1 MNDDLDILLDG
12 QQRRIAA
19 GTSLQSL
26 LDELGMAAADA
37 ATAVNGEFVS
47 RAARADRLLQ
57 GGDSVMLFRAI
68 VGG

>member
-1 MNDDLDILLDG
+1 MNGELDIFLDG
-12 QQRRIAA
+12 RPRRIAS

-26 LDELGMAAADA
+26 MDQMGLDPADV

-47 RAARADRLLQ
+47 RAARADHLLQ

>member
-12 QQRRIAA
+12 QPRRIPA
-19 GTSLQSL
+19 GSSLQSL
-26 LDELGMAAADA
+26 MDELDMNPADA
-37 ATAVNGEFVS
+37 ATAVNGEFVA
-47 RAARADRLLQ
+47 RGARADRLLQ